1 MVLVFKDNGIV
12 ELRDDDGRQT
22 IRVFHD
28 VKSCDEHWGKAL
40 LLLTYQSHNSVELR
54 SSRNGLVKI
63 TSKQLLLSEEQRLLT
78 PLQGAHEQD
87 KSKHPKWS
95 LIYQSYKHDQANTQ
109 SSDSELRPTFKDVLE
124 AAGAAFMLLVVAQ
137 SLPLNKAKQFVQCDL
152 SFGSDLFAATYTR
165 PLFTTFTAPLS
176 AEDLQLAP
184 NWQQAMFV
192 VKDPERYIEYLCKEQ
207 KAKNKQFIDAI
218 LSTDREEV

>member
-109 SSDSELRPTFKDVLE
+109 SSDSV
-124 AAGAAFMLLVVAQ
+124 
-137 SLPLNKAKQFVQCDL
+137 
-152 SFGSDLFAATYTR
+152 
-165 PLFTTFTAPLS
+165 
-176 AEDLQLAP
+176 
-184 NWQQAMFV
+184 
-192 VKDPERYIEYLCKEQ
+192 LCK
-207 KAKNKQFIDAI
+207 K
-218 LSTDREEV
+218 R

>member
-1 MVLVFKDNGIV
+1 
-12 ELRDDDGRQT
+12 
-22 IRVFHD
+22 
-28 VKSCDEHWGKAL
+28 
-40 LLLTYQSHNSVELR
+40 
-54 SSRNGLVKI
+54 
-63 TSKQLLLSEEQRLLT
+63 
-78 PLQGAHEQD
+78 
-87 KSKHPKWS
+87 
-95 LIYQSYKHDQANTQ
+95 
-109 SSDSELRPTFKDVLE
+109 
-124 AAGAAFMLLVVAQ
+124 MLLVVAQ

-165 PLFTTFTAPLS
+165 PLFTTFTAPLN

-218 LSTDREEV
+218 LSNQDFLTFFQNLPEERKKNNLSIILHWYSEETHNPEQKEWSKRINGLSLSTNIDYFTAWANDGHAMLSRANFDPLLAFNNYKDSASLYNYEKLNQVLTESKQ